1 MNGTIHTLQA
11 MANDFDLNM
20 GNNIRMRD
28 TQFISMF
35 WLKTLENQVKCIL
48 PCILLKH
55 TGGINLYFDMKHGL
69 KHRKGGYN
77 VFVRCFGMNN

>member
-1 MNGTIHTLQA
+1 
-11 MANDFDLNM
+11 MANDFDPNM
-20 GNNIRMRD
+20 GNNVRMRD

-48 PCILLKH
+48 SYILLKH

-69 KHRKGGYN
+69 KHRKKGYN
-77 VFVRCFGMNN
+77 DFEKYFKNTIA